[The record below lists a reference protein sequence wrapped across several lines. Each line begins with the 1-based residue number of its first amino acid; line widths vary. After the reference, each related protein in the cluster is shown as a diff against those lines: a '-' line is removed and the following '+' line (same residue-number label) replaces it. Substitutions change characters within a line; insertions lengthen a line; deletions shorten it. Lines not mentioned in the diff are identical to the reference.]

1 MRNISPA
8 VLALFVAVGFGGAAF
23 ASAPDGVSYGDYL
36 SARIAAGQHDLP
48 SAARLY
54 RSSLAADPN
63 NADLLNRAFL
73 FTAASGDMDDAT
85 ALAKRIL
92 KTLPDDRP
100 ARLTLT
106 VQAFKDHDYRAARMQ
121 LAQSAKGP
129 FTELVLS
136 LLDAWGAQ
144 GVGDTKA
151 ALADLA
157 NVVGQGGTDALA
169 SFHRALI
176 LDLAG
181 RNDEADAAYKQALAT
196 GESPR
201 VVEAYGRFLERTGRG
216 ADARAF
222 YTKEEANSALTPLA
236 LQGLARLDAGKVPD
250 RLVATP
256 AAGAAEVLFGI
267 AASLTDQTNAD
278 IATLYLRMALYLAPD
293 LDLAKI
299 VLADRFEAL
308 GKFEDAITV
317 YRSVAPDSPYS
328 SAAQIE
334 AAVDEGKLD
343 QNDKSIA
350 DLEAIAEQS
359 PNEVS
364 VWTALGDAYRSAE
377 KYADAA
383 GAYDHAI
390 KLSGAPMEKDW
401 PLYYAR
407 GVSEERSKNWPAAE
421 ADMLM
426 ALKLS
431 PDQASVLN
439 YLGYSWIDQG
449 RRMPEAIAML
459 EKART
464 LSPYDGY
471 IVDSVGWA
479 YYRDG
484 RYQDAAK
491 TLLDAVLLVPGD
503 PTINEHLGDA
513 YWKIGR
519 KLDAQFQW
527 NHALADGPDDAQKA
541 KLEEKLKD
549 GLGGGRS

>member
-1 MRNISPA
+1 M
-8 VLALFVAVGFGGAAF
+8 
-23 ASAPDGVSYGDYL
+23 SYGDYL
-36 SARIAAGQHDLP
+36 SAQHRGRRQHDLP

-73 FTAASGDMDDAT
+73 FTAASGDMDGAT
-85 ALAKRIL
+85 ALAQRIL
-92 KTLPDDRP
+92 KKLPDDRP
-100 ARLTLT
+100 ARLTLA
-106 VQAFKDHDYRAARMQ
+106 VQAFKDQDYRAARMQ
-121 LAQSAKGP
+121 IAQSAKGP

-176 LDLAG
+176 LDLTCAG
-181 RNDEADAAYKQALAT
+181 RNDEAYIAYKQALAT

-201 VVEAYGRFLERTGRG
+201 VVEAYGRFLERSGRG
-216 ADARAF
+216 ADARVF
-222 YTKEEANSALTPLA
+222 YAKEQANSALAPIA
-236 LQGLARLDAGKVPD
+236 AQGLARLDAGKVPD
-250 RLVATP
+250 RLVGTAQ
-256 AAGAAEVLFGI
+256 AGAAEVLFSI

-278 IATLYLRMALYLAPD
+278 IATLYLRMLPLSGPD

-299 VLADRFEAL
+299 VLADRYEAL
-308 GKFEDAITV
+308 GKFQDAVDV
-317 YRSVAPDSPYS
+317 YRNVSADSPYS

-334 AAVDEGKLD
+334 AAVDESKLD

-350 DLEAIAEQS
+350 DLKTLTEQRS
-359 PNEVS
+359 NDVS
-364 VWTALGDAYRSAE
+364 VWTALGDSYRAAE
-377 KYADAA
+377 KFSEAAD
-383 GAYDHAI
+383 AYDHAI

-407 GVSEERSKNWPAAE
+407 GVSEERAKNWPAAE

-431 PDQASVLN
+431 PDQSSVLN
-439 YLGYSWIDQG
+439 YLGYSWIDQD
-449 RRMPEAIAML
+449 RRIPEAIAML

-479 YYRDG
+479 YYRNG

-513 YWKIGR
+513 YWKVGR
-519 KLDAQFQW
+519 KLDARFQW